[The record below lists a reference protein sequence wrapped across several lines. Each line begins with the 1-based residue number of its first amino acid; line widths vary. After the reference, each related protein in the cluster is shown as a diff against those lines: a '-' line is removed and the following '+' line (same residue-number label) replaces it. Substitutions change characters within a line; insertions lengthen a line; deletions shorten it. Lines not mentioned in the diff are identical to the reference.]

1 MLRRR
6 RNSRDRRFPQRRCP
20 EPVLCG
26 DAIDTPPE
34 PKRVRRPFVAI
45 AIATAG
51 GVGFLP
57 LAPGSFGAALAVAIF
72 VLDSVLAPALL
83 ALSWGA
89 LVALGVWTADI
100 AGRAFGTPDDGRIV
114 IDEVAG
120 QLLAL
125 APLLALPPGERT
137 GLAGL
142 VTAFVAFRVFDIWK
156 PGPVRWAERR
166 FSGGVGVMAD
176 DLAAGALAA
185 IVVAAALAARGAG
198 VLP

>member
-1 MLRRR
+1 MPRTR
-6 RNSRDRRFPQRRCP
+6 SSAV
-20 EPVLCG
+20 E
-26 DAIDTPPE
+26 AIHTPPE
-34 PKRVRRPFVAI
+34 STRAKRPLLAI

-51 GVGFLP
+51 GIGFLP

-72 VLDSVLAPALL
+72 VLDSFLAPALL

-89 LVALGVWTADI
+89 LVALGIWTADL
-100 AGRAFGTPDDGRIV
+100 AGRAFGAPDDGRIV

-125 APLLALPPGERT
+125 APLLALPAAERT
-137 GLAGL
+137 ALPGL
-142 VTAFVAFRVFDIWK
+142 VTGFVAFRVFDVWK

-166 FSGGVGVMAD
+166 FAGGVGVMAD

-185 IVVAAALAARGAG
+185 IVVAGAQAARAAG